1 MVYMKSQKRS
11 LNSKL
16 DLTGK
21 AADLDSSHK
30 WLRSEGV
37 MYLSGDHKSLIHRE
51 SINGHRFT
59 EGYFK
64 IRRNKIITVL
74 VCYETFFSEVR

>member
-1 MVYMKSQKRS
+1 
-11 LNSKL
+11 
-16 DLTGK
+16 
-21 AADLDSSHK
+21 
-30 WLRSEGV
+30 

-51 SINGHRFT
+51 SVNGHRFT